1 MDNLIICDRC
11 GSDACYVD
19 EINQDIKTYFCYG
32 CGFQTNTLMVDGSD
46 FLNEQMEVLPELY
59 KDLMIKD
66 EKGKIWMPSSINI
79 PIQGMI
85 FANGSSAD
93 KWVWSAVK
101 AIPVKEEEKTK
112 YPIPGKKDQYY
123 EWRMDMTTMKHFPER
138 DYIEALTY
146 IGVLPENEDNDQPS
160 DNSL

>member
-146 IGVLPENEDNDQPS
+146 IGVLPKNEDNDQPS